1 MVVKRML
8 LLLAPGLLLA
18 QSSGVLVGLLASGAG
33 EAIGG
38 ARVVLTDVRTGIQ
51 WQARTDTLGI
61 YAFSLLPASE
71 YRLEAIQPG
80 REPLRVNSIVLSPG
94 EKRSLRLRWDTAPR
108 ASKAGSALQNVRSTP
123 ARY

>member
-1 MVVKRML
+1 MKRVL

-33 EAIGG
+33 EAIGS
-38 ARVVLTDVRTGIQ
+38 ARVVLTDVRTGVR
-51 WQARTDTLGI
+51 WQTRTDTLGI
-61 YAFSLLPASE
+61 YAFSLLPAGE
-71 YRLEAIQPG
+71 YRLEAIHPG
-80 REPLRVNSIVLSPG
+80 REPLRIKSIVLSPG

-108 ASKAGSALQNVRSTP
+108 ASKAGGSLRNVRSTP